1 MFIPSTPPRNPAL
14 TVEPSRASS
23 RYASVPT
30 HHTGSRQGVPEPPR
44 RRDNEGFGR
53 PSQRPMTPLVDSAGV
68 VNETVH
74 AECSL
79 SRKTSKSSSVP
90 PPVNRAEKPKIFA
103 KKPSVATP
111 PNTKSATLAPMSQR
125 TSLEENGVSPFS
137 TPPSSPEKATPSK
150 LANDHVS
157 KHARSPSHLL
167 DPSAARRPKI
177 EPPPFISPHRTKP
190 SLPEPRVPA
199 FSRETKP
206 SIVSQRPVTQQPSQ
220 AAASVRR
227 TATLPSKRQDTPS
240 RFIKSDD
247 PVDRPGLPPRLQEVK
262 TRRGPPWAPPS
273 LRTAGTEPVSASS
286 HRAPPLL
293 ETEPRRSLQLPPS
306 GRPNVTFPPPPRRDS
321 GKPQAENP
329 SPIPQPPR
337 SPSQPPELLNTS
349 PAAVLRHVTKVA
361 RDEVAEQPQQEPIR
375 VEEAPVSRMDYPD
388 ASHTNRRPP
397 FFKTGTRAIHTKH
410 DTRAYD
416 VCGQYV
422 CTTGFNSRAW
432 DLVTGEQI
440 MSMSHSE
447 SQKGTAVAFKP
458 GRAMEEEGKLIW
470 VGTNTGELME
480 IDVAT
485 QSIVTSRT
493 SPSRRE
499 IVKIYRHQKDFW
511 TLDDEGRLLLWPPD
525 ESGTPNLQYSYS
537 NPYDKVPKGHTFS
550 MVVGDVLW
558 YATGKELRLYRPNMN
573 DSSFQVLQSPLG
585 KNHSGDITSGTSTT
599 KDGGRVYL
607 GHADGKV
614 TIYSTKDYTC
624 IGQVNVSLYKISA
637 LSMVGDYLWAGY
649 KTGMV
654 YVYDT
659 TTNPWTVKKDWLAHD
674 HGVVGMVV
682 DLTGI
687 WTVNRL
693 QVVSLGVDNHIR
705 FWDGMLEDDWLGM
718 FAISV

>member
-1 MFIPSTPPRNPAL
+1 
-14 TVEPSRASS
+14 
-23 RYASVPT
+23 
-30 HHTGSRQGVPEPPR
+30 
-44 RRDNEGFGR
+44 
-53 PSQRPMTPLVDSAGV
+53 
-68 VNETVH
+68 
-74 AECSL
+74 
-79 SRKTSKSSSVP
+79 
-90 PPVNRAEKPKIFA
+90 
-103 KKPSVATP
+103 
-111 PNTKSATLAPMSQR
+111 
-125 TSLEENGVSPFS
+125 
-137 TPPSSPEKATPSK
+137 
-150 LANDHVS
+150 
-157 KHARSPSHLL
+157 
-167 DPSAARRPKI
+167 
-177 EPPPFISPHRTKP
+177 
-190 SLPEPRVPA
+190 
-199 FSRETKP
+199 
-206 SIVSQRPVTQQPSQ
+206 
-220 AAASVRR
+220 
-227 TATLPSKRQDTPS
+227 
-240 RFIKSDD
+240 
-247 PVDRPGLPPRLQEVK
+247 
-262 TRRGPPWAPPS
+262 
-273 LRTAGTEPVSASS
+273 
-286 HRAPPLL
+286 
-293 ETEPRRSLQLPPS
+293 
-306 GRPNVTFPPPPRRDS
+306 
-321 GKPQAENP
+321 
-329 SPIPQPPR
+329 
-337 SPSQPPELLNTS
+337 
-349 PAAVLRHVTKVA
+349 
-361 RDEVAEQPQQEPIR
+361 
-375 VEEAPVSRMDYPD
+375 
-388 ASHTNRRPP
+388 
-397 FFKTGTRAIHTKH
+397 
-410 DTRAYD
+410 
-416 VCGQYV
+416 
-422 CTTGFNSRAW
+422 
-432 DLVTGEQI
+432 